1 MATLKN
7 KISIH
12 AADSVPEFVRAD
24 HPAFLEFVN
33 PLRIVSINVH
43 QFDAKLTQSIRW
55 NYNAALTKINICEC
69 YKFTSAKL

>member
-24 HPAFLEFVN
+24 HPAFLEFVKTYYEFLESAELQLVN
-33 PLRIVSINVH
+33 LGSK
-43 QFDAKLTQSIRW
+43 DAVLQEEGSSNLVVLEDKNI
-55 NYNAALTKINICEC
+55 YN
-69 YKFTSAKL
+69 F